1 MRISCR
7 SDIVVKESDFK
18 KLMSLLQ
25 SADTDIA
32 TTLEQ
37 ELTHANIVEDKRY
50 PKNAVCMGSLVT
62 YVELISNQ
70 RKTIRLVYP
79 DQANL
84 DEMKVSVLSPVGC
97 ALIGMK
103 RNCSIDWKMLNNQHV
118 KFKVES
124 VEQICLSECQ

>member
-7 SDIVVKESDFK
+7 SDIVVKDSDFN
-18 KLMSLLQ
+18 KLMSLLETV
-25 SADTDIA
+25 DTDIA
-32 TTLEQ
+32 TVLEQ
-37 ELTHANIVEDKRY
+37 ELTHAKVVDDSSY

-62 YVELISNQ
+62 YIDLLSDKRNV
-70 RKTIRLVYP
+70 IRLVYP

-103 RNCSIDWKMLNNQHV
+103 KNCSIDWKMLNNKQA
-118 KFKVES
+118 KFKVED
-124 VEQICLSECQ
+124 VEQPPSE